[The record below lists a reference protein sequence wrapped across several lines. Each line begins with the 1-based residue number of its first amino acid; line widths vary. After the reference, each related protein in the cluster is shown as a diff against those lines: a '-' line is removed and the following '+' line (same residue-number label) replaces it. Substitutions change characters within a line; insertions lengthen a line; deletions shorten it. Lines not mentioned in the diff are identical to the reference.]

1 MLFWLKLSLMES
13 TLSNHTAI
21 LFDKPTYTRSDY
33 AALRAHCLKLP
44 IAKISELYFVEDAPQ
59 LKNGLERFLLDMRAD
74 LIERAI
80 FHNPALAHILK
91 NALAGGIITTK
102 ALAILIQAAEAPKP
116 TPHPDQKLSQWVKP
130 ITAKALAQEKL
141 ITIQNL
147 MDWIATRGTSWWRA
161 IPRIGQLK
169 AKVLENWLAS
179 HSKTLGHLQLID
191 THRAA
196 PYPSLIPINPNH
208 PSIIAPIDRI
218 TTTTQYDGST
228 GLNRSPTYCYISAN
242 NDLEAIACYLM
253 RFTDQKHALRAYK
266 KELERFLLWA
276 IVIKS
281 MPMSSLNATD
291 CEEYKAFL
299 AHPASSFC
307 GPKAPRHSKLWKPF
321 NDNGSLSPLS
331 QRHAIGILRAA
342 FDYWVK
348 VRYLAGNPWAAVKD
362 PIVVKEVDGMH
373 IEKALPAP
381 LWDKLV
387 TQLKVA
393 GGNDHQYRSAL
404 AIVLLMG
411 DSGLRREEVATAR
424 RESITKSQFADCMEL
439 EVVGKGHKKRVVPI
453 SARTMKALEA
463 HWLDRGLDVQERD
476 DLHLLSPLTIPAH
489 EAAQKKL
496 KSNRDGYTPGSLY
509 RIIKTAI
516 KKLLKQAPCP
526 FDVEE
531 IRQLESTTA
540 HAFRHTFGTLS
551 VAKDVPIDVV
561 QAVLGHASVGT
572 TSIYVQSKKKRI
584 MEEAAK
590 YFFGATT

>member
-1 MLFWLKLSLMES
+1 M
-13 TLSNHTAI
+13 SNHTDI
-21 LFDKPTYTRSDY
+21 LFERPTYTRSDY
-33 AALRAHCLKLP
+33 AALRAHCLNLS
-44 IAKISELYFVEDAPQ
+44 IAKITSLYYIEDAPQ

-80 FHNPALAHILK
+80 VHNPALATILK
-91 NALAGGIITTK
+91 NARAGGAITTK
-102 ALAILIQAAEAPKP
+102 ALEILVKAAEAPQP
-116 TPHPDQKLSQWVKP
+116 IPHPDQKLSQWLKP
-130 ITAKALAQEKL
+130 ITANALAEEKL

-147 MDWIATRGTSWWRA
+147 MDWIAVRGTSWWRS
-161 IPRIGQLK
+161 IPRIGELK
-169 AKVLENWLAS
+169 AKVLVKWLQS
-179 HSKTLGHLQLID
+179 HSQTLGRLQLIN
-191 THRAA
+191 TNITA
-196 PYPSLIPINPNH
+196 PYPAPIAVHPNQ
-208 PSIIAPIDRI
+208 PGIIAPIDRI
-218 TTTTQYDGST
+218 TTTSQYDGSA
-228 GLNRSPTYCYISAN
+228 GVNRSPAYCYISAN
-242 NDLEAIACYLM
+242 NDLEAIKCYLL
-253 RFTDQKHALRAYK
+253 RFADQKHALRAYK

-276 IVIKS
+276 IVIKA

-299 AHPASSFC
+299 AHPAPSFC

-387 TQLKVA
+387 TELKVA
-393 GGNDHQYRSAL
+393 GENDHRYRTAL

-439 EVVGKGHKKRVVPI
+439 EVVGKGHKKRIVPI
-453 SARTMKALEA
+453 SARAMKALEV

-496 KSNRDGYTPGSLY
+496 ESNRDGYTPGSLY
-509 RIIKTAI
+509 RIIQTAI
-516 KKLLKQAPCP
+516 KKLLKQVPCP
-526 FDVEE
+526 FDAEE
-531 IRQLESTTA
+531 FHQLESTTA